1 MALISQKFKN
11 DTKTN
16 SIDVEPVIVLA
27 DSTDNSYT
35 VLDIY
40 SNSTLNL
47 KDQDSN
53 TLKQSRPIINKI
65 SSIKNSIDYES
76 KNIRVNTFR
85 FSIHNYHDITKKLT
99 SSDSYS
105 LLSNNSLMGKN
116 VILFYKT
123 QTCENL
129 FLLKDTTLFDTGSYE
144 NDPLCSIMFYGVINR
159 VTQTDDIVTIQAE
172 DLSYEYIKD
181 KEVPLNN
188 VGGLPENIKMNM
200 TDRDDTQPIPM
211 VFGAVDHAPALSY
224 KTNRSNN
231 KNLTSLGFI
240 HDADPIFG
248 FNNLLKKGTNYVP
261 FHLFVQDGDDY
272 VVIPYN
278 TDKDSFLARSF
289 LFETIGY
296 TDTHILPEIHEEAEN
311 SQSIYAIGYLP
322 ANNVVGDISGNNN
335 LDVLYG
341 QTSEANLV
349 SNTESITQSYTQ
361 RNMWTKFDIEPNPV
375 EPFIIPPQTFG
386 TDTTGGTARWLLI
399 GLTQDITI
407 CRTEGQYQIFTEL
420 IDGSPQMSGTTNN
433 IPASLYIKPLNP
445 EYIKELELQVH
456 TNDLWRDYLLNDTTI
471 YGITFPNLSFGELI
485 LPQNNSIITSAGVNI
500 GEPQYI
506 YNAGEVE
513 HDNLK
518 EYYENSSNV
527 NKVLLFD
534 FYKTTDINESIRY
547 GHSFNNLSFQHIKEI
562 SNYANET
569 FYASIRGRKDHAS
582 TENMD
587 YLEDI
592 QGALDINPSTA
603 INGADGTLPDF
614 ELVVNEWDEYFHN
627 MYCLFPS
634 DESLIVNQPD
644 TFLYKSLFNSSSGYT
659 NEERLDFGI
668 NPNYTAYNH
677 LGLTYKQFT
686 INDDTHIVQSPQIIS
701 NVLHGLMK
709 KLYTNIIHYIL
720 LETDINSWLRENV
733 AIDYNYP
740 EEVLNGMFE
749 NGNRVA
755 YFLFVPYQRELT
767 NPTYSDNDW
776 LNAKP
781 LMETALQEFH
791 IHRRALL
798 RRIFKYLYQNNLN
811 EEDSVDSLITGYTYE
826 WDSFGIGLDDL
837 DRETYVSNLKSFLDD
852 TINTINLNIYDKQS
866 TLNSDGTD
874 IDTNSTDRAELYVW
888 DDNPTFYNMTSPHM
902 VQLYNYINYDSMMSE
917 CFSDLDVP
925 YQTSGFVE
933 KPVDIMINILRK
945 ELGFGLNK
953 YAYDSQLIQ
962 DSREYYQ
969 GFKMGFC
976 IDESTAASQLIQN
989 ISKECKS
996 YFNFTNEGRFGL
1008 VTIKDNYEYDDINHF
1023 IDKEDVIAYKITR
1036 TKREKLITSN
1046 KYFFGYDN
1054 GQDRYKYDTELLN
1067 VNDLYPEYNGFD
1079 YYNIVSENTY
1089 KEKELRYHTDLTTA
1103 RNFQYYDLGQNI
1115 NQHLVIGMDLP
1126 LNYSIEV
1133 GDVIHIPLLNN
1144 NLAFGIDYSKLEYL
1158 NGQGLYPAWIVTGVE
1173 LSTEKVKITAMQLHH
1188 IKQSYDD
1195 YPVFNLEGTP
1205 SVILGNTKE
1214 FNSTYVDGLG
1224 EPVRNWN
1231 YINPDLYEGLGFVVE
1246 DSGVEIPYGDTI
1258 GDGSINVV
1266 DVLKCLSHILNVG
1279 TNLTSEEIIRAD
1291 YNQDNQVDVAD
1302 VVSIVDVILASG
1314 E

>member
-27 DSTDNSYT
+27 DSTDDSYT

-159 VTQTDDIVTIQAE
+159 VTQTDETITIQAE

-181 KEVPLNN
+181 KEVPSNN

-248 FNNLLKKGTNYVP
+248 FNNLLKKGTNYFP

-278 TDKDSFLARSF
+278 TDKDFFLARSF

-341 QTSEANLV
+341 QTSEANLIN
-349 SNTESITQSYTQ
+349 NTESITQSYTQ
-361 RNMWTKFDIEPNPV
+361 RNMWTKFDIEPSPI

-433 IPASLYIKPLNP
+433 IQVSLYIKQLNP

-500 GEPQYI
+500 GEPQYV

-534 FYKTTDINESIRY
+534 FYKTTDINESVRY

-569 FYASIRGRKDHAS
+569 FYASIRGRKDYAS

-592 QGALDINPSTA
+592 QGALEIDPSIA
-603 INGADGTLPDF
+603 INGIDGELPDF
-614 ELVVNEWDEYFHN
+614 ELVVNEWDEYFQN

-634 DESLIVNQPD
+634 DQSLIINKHD
-644 TFLYKSLFNSSSGYT
+644 TFMQGFSFSAVGGYYQNLLDCGITPNNTQNTLQGLIYKLS
-659 NEERLDFGI
+659 
-668 NPNYTAYNH
+668 
-677 LGLTYKQFT
+677 T
-686 INDDTHIVQSPQIIS
+686 INDDSNIVQSQQIIS
-701 NVLHGLMK
+701 AVLHGLMK
-709 KLYTNIIHYIL
+709 KLYTNITHYIL
-720 LETDINSWLRENV
+720 METDLHEWLR
-733 AIDYNYP
+733 DNYDS
-740 EEVLNGMFE
+740 
-749 NGNRVA
+749 
-755 YFLFVPYQRELT
+755 
-767 NPTYSDNDW
+767 TYSEDNLSNEIFATWQFFWQYKNKIRNNIGSDEW

-791 IHRRALL
+791 THRRALL

-811 EEDSVDSLITGYTYE
+811 QEDSVDNLITGYTYE
-826 WDSFGIGLDDL
+826 WDSFGVGLDDL
-837 DRETYVSNLKSFLDD
+837 DRETYISNLKSYLDD
-852 TINTINLNIYDKQS
+852 TINTINLNIYDFES

-888 DDNPTFYNMTSPHM
+888 DDNPAFYNMTATFM
-902 VQLYNYINYDSMMSE
+902 VQLYNYINYDSMLSE
-917 CFSDLDVP
+917 CFDDLDVP

-976 IDESTAASQLIQN
+976 IDESTEAVDLIKN

-1008 VTIKDNYEYDDINHF
+1008 ITIK
-1023 IDKEDVIAYKITR
+1023 
-1036 TKREKLITSN
+1036 
-1046 KYFFGYDN
+1046 
-1054 GQDRYKYDTELLN
+1054 
-1067 VNDLYPEYNGFD
+1067 
-1079 YYNIVSENTY
+1079 EN
-1089 KEKELRYHTDLTTA
+1089 
-1103 RNFQYYDLGQNI
+1103 
-1115 NQHLVIGMDLP
+1115 
-1126 LNYSIEV
+1126 
-1133 GDVIHIPLLNN
+1133 
-1144 NLAFGIDYSKLEYL
+1144 
-1158 NGQGLYPAWIVTGVE
+1158 
-1173 LSTEKVKITAMQLHH
+1173 
-1188 IKQSYDD
+1188 
-1195 YPVFNLEGTP
+1195 
-1205 SVILGNTKE
+1205 
-1214 FNSTYVDGLG
+1214 
-1224 EPVRNWN
+1224 
-1231 YINPDLYEGLGFVVE
+1231 
-1246 DSGVEIPYGDTI
+1246 
-1258 GDGSINVV
+1258 
-1266 DVLKCLSHILNVG
+1266 
-1279 TNLTSEEIIRAD
+1279 
-1291 YNQDNQVDVAD
+1291 
-1302 VVSIVDVILASG
+1302 
-1314 E
+1314 